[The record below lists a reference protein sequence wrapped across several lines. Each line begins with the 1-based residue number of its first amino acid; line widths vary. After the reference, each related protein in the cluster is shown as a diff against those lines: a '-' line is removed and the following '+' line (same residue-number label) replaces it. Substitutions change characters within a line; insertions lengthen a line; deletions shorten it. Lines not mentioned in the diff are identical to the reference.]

1 VLGVEIM
8 RLEPT
13 TPCLP
18 SQFERGLDL
27 GNHGSPQVDATV
39 VLSVRVRW
47 GPVMTAVNGTL
58 VARPVRTTL
67 VQPAALASS

>member
-1 VLGVEIM
+1 
-8 RLEPT
+8 
-13 TPCLP
+13 
-18 SQFERGLDL
+18 
-27 GNHGSPQVDATV
+27 V

-67 VQPAALASS
+67 VQPAALVSRP